1 MSSDRCNHCG
11 GLMMKKEDEDLRCSS
26 CGRSGPAQVQSND
39 RAVVIDIQLRPKTL
53 GELIRALALAENR
66 KPAELLEGMGLTPTQ
81 AKKMVSGELLYPKA
95 VVGFVRKYAVTPS
108 QLFTLAEG
116 ASAVDATNGTGQG
129 QTRRGGRRPN
139 RAGRPEDDGPAN
151 S

>member
-11 GLMMKKEDEDLRCSS
+11 GLMMEKEDEELRCSS
-26 CGRSGPAQVQSND
+26 FGRSGPAQVQSND
-39 RAVVIDIQLRPKTL
+39 RSVVIDIQLRPKTL
-53 GELIRALALAENR
+53 GELLGALALAENR

-81 AKKMVSGELLYPKA
+81 AKKMASGELLYPKA
-95 VVGFVRKYAVTPS
+95 VIAFVRKYAVTPS
-108 QLFTLAEG
+108 QLFTLIERS
-116 ASAVDATNGTGQG
+116 SAVDATNGAGQG
-129 QTRRGGRRPN
+129 QRRPGGRRPN